1 VPPKIG
7 GLGPCNLILLPAMP
21 KVKNNLQKT
30 RKKFFEDLKNGAAG

>member
-1 VPPKIG
+1 MRRAAQTAKRSKLSP
-7 GLGPCNLILLPAMP
+7 MP